1 MVVLPA
7 RRVDYLKLLQQL
19 GDTMSNRIVWKGLWW
34 LCLVAAPIVLVT
46 IELFHPAGF
55 TRTDAHPNAP
65 GMYEYLHKPE
75 LYDPTFK
82 ALAYPGPD
90 WWFTLHMIQTPMVGL
105 VAIGLWLLASRVI
118 DADGVLPN
126 LLAWLSRVSTFVFVV
141 YYTSLDAIGGFGL
154 GRTIIN
160 TETLKAAGKLNE
172 DQMTGV
178 ELVLN
183 TTWVDPWVGG
193 VGSFI
198 SLTGSW
204 AVFIASALLAL
215 ALLLANKAPWPALIL
230 LVVFGWELQTS
241 HTMPYGPI
249 AFSLLIVAALWMAWA
264 EHRANHLL
272 PAPSASA

>member
-1 MVVLPA
+1 
-7 RRVDYLKLLQQL
+7 
-19 GDTMSNRIVWKGLWW
+19 MSNRIVWKCLWW
-34 LCLVAAPIVLVT
+34 LCLVAAPVVLVT
-46 IELFHPAGF
+46 IELFHPANF
-55 TRTDAHPNAP
+55 TKTHSHPTAP

-90 WWFTLHMIQTPMVGL
+90 WWFTLHMIQTPMVAL
-105 VAIGLWLLASRVI
+105 VAVGLWLLAGRIEDS
-118 DADGVLPN
+118 DGPLA
-126 LLAWLSRVSTFVFVV
+126 LLFAWLARVATFVFVI
-141 YYTSLDAIGGFGL
+141 YYTALDSIGGFGL
-154 GRTIIN
+154 GRTILN
-160 TETLKAAGKLNE
+160 TEALRASGALNA
-172 DQMTGV
+172 DQVTGV

-215 ALLLANKAPWPALIL
+215 ALLLAKRAPWPPLIL
-230 LVVFGWELQTS
+230 LVAFGWELQTS

-249 AFSLLIVAALWMAWA
+249 AFSLLIVASLWMAWS
-264 EHRANHLL
+264 EHRAHRSL
-272 PAPSASA
+272 PAPSASV

>member
-1 MVVLPA
+1 
-7 RRVDYLKLLQQL
+7 
-19 GDTMSNRIVWKGLWW
+19 MSNRTVWKCLWW
-34 LCLVAAPIVLVT
+34 LCLVAAPIVLVI

-55 TRTDAHPNAP
+55 TKNPP
-65 GMYEYLHKPE
+65 GMYGYLHKHEP
-75 LYDPTFK
+75 YDPAFW

-105 VAIGLWLLASRVI
+105 VAIGLWLLASRVV
-118 DADGVLPN
+118 DTDGVLPN
-126 LLAWLSRVSTFVFVV
+126 LLAWLSRVSTFVFIV

-160 TETLKAAGKLNE
+160 TETLKAAGKLND
-172 DQMTGV
+172 DQMKGV

-215 ALLLANKAPWPALIL
+215 ALLLAKKAPWPALIL
-230 LVVFGWELQTS
+230 LVAFGWELQTS

-249 AFSLLIVAALWMAWA
+249 AFSLLIIAALWMAWVD
-264 EHRANHLL
+264 HRAHQSL
-272 PAPSASA
+272 PAPSGSA